1 MRKKLTYYTSRYH
14 FRRNGLQCLTKTA
27 VQGIFGTSCLLVLPF
42 TYRFRI
48 RGRKRATFRP
58 IAMDHDGSRRGLPK
72 IPKKKQKARRKS
84 TRNHKQPRNITA
96 SSGKDQTLSRSDKI
110 PSSNVMIPSNNNDT
124 RIPSNNI
131 NDRALSSNNRILS
144 GNNRIL
150 TSDNRILI
158 SNNKV
163 LFSNSSNSSTSSTS
177 KSNPHMLILT
187 PCPE

>member
-131 NDRALSSNNRILS
+131 NRALSSNNRILS